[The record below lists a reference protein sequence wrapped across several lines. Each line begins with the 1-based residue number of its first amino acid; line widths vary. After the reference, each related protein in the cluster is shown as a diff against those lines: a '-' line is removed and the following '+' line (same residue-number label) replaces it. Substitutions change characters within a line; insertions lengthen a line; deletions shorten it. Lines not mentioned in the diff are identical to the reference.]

1 MDLLKERI
9 LEEGEV
15 LEGNILKVDNF
26 LNHQVDPYLMKE
38 LGKDFYEYFK
48 DENITKVLTLEVS
61 GIAMALMTALEFD
74 VPLVFAKKIESKTL
88 TDDVY
93 EAKVFSY
100 TKGREYTIRVDKK
113 FLSEDDNV
121 LIIDDFL
128 ANGKA
133 AKGLI
138 ELCNKAN
145 VNISGIGITI
155 EKSFQKGGKDLRDMG
170 YKVYSQARIKSLEN
184 NQILFMEEDS
194 E

>member
-1 MDLLKERI
+1 MELLKEKI
-9 LEEGEV
+9 LKEGEV

-26 LNHQVDPYLMKE
+26 LNHQVDPHLMME
-38 LGKDFYEYFK
+38 LGKDFYEHFK
-48 DENITKVLTLEVS
+48 DKNITKVLTLEVS
-61 GIAMALMTALEFD
+61 GIAMSIMTALEFN
-74 VPLVFAKKIESKTL
+74 VPLVFAKKIESRTL

-100 TKGREYTIRVDKK
+100 TKGKEYTIRVDKK
-113 FLSEDDNV
+113 FLNKNDNV

-145 VNISGIGITI
+145 ANISGIEITI
-155 EKSFQKGGKDLRDMG
+155 EKSFQEGGKALRNMG
-170 YKVYSQARIKSLEN
+170 YDVYSQARIKSLEN
-184 NQILFMEEDS
+184 KKIIFMDDCNE
-194 E
+194 